1 MEILSFFTGNAFRAW
16 AVQFLVVLFLVG
28 GIVAL
33 VTGLCL
39 AFNSAGTLRFLD
51 RMNVWT
57 STRRAF
63 KPIEIPRDTT
73 QAVYR
78 HRRWLAAFFVA
89 GGAFAIYGLLA
100 QFNAGAV
107 IQLFGL
113 GVLRP
118 SFAGWVVD
126 SARWVLVA
134 GNLAGIAVGIALGF
148 FPERLMA
155 LEARGSRWYSERQLA
170 KDRDKM
176 NLALDSWV
184 AQFPRA
190 AGWIITFFALVLIG
204 AYGMMLPALR

>member
-1 MEILSFFTGNAFRAW
+1 METLSLFTSNAFRTW
-16 AVQFLVVLFLVG
+16 AVQFLVLFFLVG

-33 VTGLCL
+33 VTGLSL

-51 RMNVWT
+51 RLNVWV
-57 STRRAF
+57 SMRRTL

-78 HRRWLAAFFVA
+78 QRRWLAAFFIA
-89 GGAFAIYGLLA
+89 GGVFAIYGLFT
-100 QFNAGAV
+100 QYNAGAA
-107 IQLFGL
+107 IRLFGL
-113 GVLRP
+113 GFLRP

-126 SARWVLVA
+126 SARWLLIA

-148 FPERLMA
+148 FSERLMA

-170 KDRDKM
+170 RDRDRM
-176 NLALDSWV
+176 NFALDHWV
-184 AQFPRA
+184 AQFPRT

-204 AYGMMLPALR
+204 AFGMMLPALK